1 MRRCISSQQAAG
13 TRCVVCEEEENAPNE
28 TRRYVCARHFRLREM
43 AGDGDGMAELEDGE
57 LESDQEE
64 RVQVNR
70 DPLTV
75 CLSLSAEHIVC

>member
-1 MRRCISSQQAAG
+1 
-13 TRCVVCEEEENAPNE
+13 
-28 TRRYVCARHFRLREM
+28 M